1 MNVLN
6 YKGYQ
11 GRFEYDPEEEIFHG
25 EVMHLADV
33 VTFQGKS
40 VEELKQALAD
50 SIEDYL
56 ELCASMGKKPE
67 KPYSGRFNV
76 RIPPELHQRIV
87 SRALRDGKSL
97 NAWVAEVLDHAAQK
111 TGRL

>member
-25 EVMHLADV
+25 EVMHMADV
-33 VTFQGKS
+33 VTFQGRS
-40 VEELKQALAD
+40 VEELKQALED

-56 ELCASMGKKPE
+56 ELCATVGRSPE

-76 RIPPELHQRIV
+76 RISPELHQRIV

-97 NAWVAEVLDHAAQK
+97 NAWITEALDHAIQETA
-111 TGRL
+111 RL